1 MSASFWVIPE
11 DASETSP
18 LAILKEQA
26 SALTAATRG
35 QLRADVTTRVSIVG
49 LRLTLYISVPA
60 LDDYTVELLTY
71 EQPIQMYP
79 GTLESAFPQDTKHIK
94 DEREFVATLKACL
107 SSTETQRV
115 VSALLAQAKRA

>member
-71 EQPIQMYP
+71 EQPIQM
-79 GTLESAFPQDTKHIK
+79 
-94 DEREFVATLKACL
+94 
-107 SSTETQRV
+107 
-115 VSALLAQAKRA
+115 